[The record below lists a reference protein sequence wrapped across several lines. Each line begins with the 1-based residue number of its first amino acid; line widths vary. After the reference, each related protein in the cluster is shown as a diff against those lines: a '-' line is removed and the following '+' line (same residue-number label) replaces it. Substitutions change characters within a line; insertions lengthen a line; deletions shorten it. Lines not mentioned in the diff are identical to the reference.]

1 MSHTAYILAGVTFY
15 IVSIIIL
22 IIVLNIIN
30 NNEKKR
36 YRREINALEREKNL
50 IISSAILSEI
60 HKVEALISNNDRM
73 QEKLE
78 DWKERFNEIKDKDVP
93 RITDELIE
101 IEDLFNDKDY
111 SSLDEKIAPVELEIY
126 YVKTKTNFLLDEIKD
141 ITLSEEKNRDSIIKL
156 KTEYR
161 EIINKY
167 NNNKNDYREVSDSLE
182 LQFENVDKLFAA
194 FEVAMENNSYEE
206 VGKIVKGIS
215 DIIGNLK
222 IIIGEAPSIILLGK
236 NLIPSKVEDIR
247 NVYNRMVKEGY
258 NLDYLNLEY
267 NIEESNKKISD
278 IFDKLNVL
286 NVEDSTQDLKT
297 ILDYFDNLYTNF
309 DEEKNAK
316 KIFDEYTR
324 KIIVRANKIE
334 KVNNSLYRKLDVIKY
349 SYDLSD
355 DDVKVI
361 EVIKQ
366 EISAIKKDYDEIIN
380 AHRTGSFA
388 YTRLGK
394 EMEALSARLSRT
406 EEKLDGAL
414 HNLGGL
420 EEDESRA
427 REQLV
432 EITEIMRKGK
442 DKISSYN
449 LPVIPHKY
457 YVQVEEA
464 EAAVEEMIREL
475 NMQPISIKT
484 LNIRVDTARDL
495 VLKVYNTANQ
505 VVKTAAMAEMAVVYG
520 NRYRTVNKGM
530 NEALKESE
538 DFFYK
543 GEYKKS
549 LESTMRA
556 LNNIEPGVSEKL
568 LNGLK

>member
-1 MSHTAYILAGVTFY
+1 MSQTAYILAGISFY

-22 IIVLNIIN
+22 IIVLNVIN
-30 NNEKKR
+30 NNERKR
-36 YRREINALEREKNL
+36 YRREINSLEREKNL
-50 IISSAILSEI
+50 IISSSILSEI
-60 HKVEALISNNDRM
+60 HKVEALISDNDKM

-78 DWKERFNEIKDKDVP
+78 DWKERFNRIKDEDVP
-93 RITDELIE
+93 KITDELIE
-101 IEDLFNDKDY
+101 IEDLYNDKEFKK
-111 SSLDEKIAPVELEIY
+111 LEEKLAPVELEIY
-126 YVKTKTNFLLDEIKD
+126 YVKTKTNFLLEEIKD
-141 ITLSEEKNRDSIIKL
+141 ITLSEEKNRNSIIKL

-161 EIINKY
+161 DIVNKY
-167 NNNKNDYREVSDSLE
+167 NNGKNDYKEVSDSLE

-194 FEVAMENNSYEE
+194 FEIAMENNSYEE

-215 DIIGNLK
+215 DIIGNLRIIVDEAPT
-222 IIIGEAPSIILLGK
+222 IIILGG
-236 NLIPSKVEDIR
+236 NLIPSKIEDVK
-247 NVYNRMVKEGY
+247 NVYDRLVKEGY
-258 NLDYLNLEY
+258 NLDYLNLDY
-267 NIEESNKKISD
+267 NIEETKKKISD

-286 NVEDSTQDLKT
+286 NVEDSTQDLRT
-297 ILDYFDNLYTNF
+297 ILNYFDSLYDNF
-309 DEEKNAK
+309 DEERNAK
-316 KIFDEYTR
+316 KVFEEYTR

-334 KVNNSLYRKLDVIKY
+334 KINNTLYRKMDVIKY
-349 SYDLSD
+349 SYDLTD
-355 DDVKVI
+355 NDVKVI

-388 YTRLGK
+388 YTRLGR
-394 EMEALSARLSRT
+394 EMEALSNRLAKT
-406 EEKLDGAL
+406 EEKLNGAL
-414 HNLGGL
+414 HSLGGL

-442 DKISSYN
+442 EKVYTYN
-449 LPVIPHKY
+449 LPVIPQYY
-457 YVQVEEA
+457 YVQIDEA
-464 EAAVEEMIREL
+464 EAAIEEMIKEL

-530 NEALKESE
+530 NEALRKAE

-549 LESTMRA
+549 LESTLQA
-556 LNNIEPGVSEKL
+556 LNSVEPGVSEKL
-568 LNGLK
+568 LKGLK